1 MPEAGVSRI
10 VRRRAV
16 VSGRVQGV
24 WYRDTARREAERL
37 ELAGRA
43 VNQADGTVL
52 LEADGDEAAIEAFL
66 AWAAEGPARARVD
79 AVAVEA
85 MDPLGQAGF
94 TVA

>member
-1 MPEAGVSRI
+1 VSDV

-37 ELAGRA
+37 GLAGRA

-52 LEADGDEAAIEAFL
+52 LEA
-66 AWAAEGPARARVD
+66 EG
-79 AVAVEA
+79 
-85 MDPLGQAGF
+85 G
-94 TVA
+94 

>member
-1 MPEAGVSRI
+1 VSDI

-16 VSGRVQGV
+16 VAGRVQGV

-37 ELAGRA
+37 GVAGRA

-52 LEADGDEAAIEAFL
+52 IEAEGSEGDVAAFL
-66 AWAAEGPARARVD
+66 DWVAEGPPRARVD
-79 AVAVEA
+79 SVTVE
-85 MDPLGQAGF
+85 PIEPTGHPGF